1 MDRTNSSC
9 WSSGSAERLLTW
21 QGGHDRTIVPS
32 TDVVYLG
39 LTAMLLRELGATR
52 GAPSKCIKKEMESTR
67 EREKKKKAGRW
78 CTRMMD
84 NINGQNCVGGQQE
97 QQHEIL
103 FEMEGTRS
111 CLVAATDQSAS
122 FSECGALLR
131 NVSPIRANVPSP
143 SGQRHRSDD
152 TCLLP
157 PLAGARCEM
166 DAPPTSGPLEMTAK
180 GRAGKEGGEG
190 NEEGEREGGAGGMF
204 GPLAQTSAGTDWS
217 RALSKSSPVSSCWIG
232 AFTSAS
238 S

>member
-9 WSSGSAERLLTW
+9 WSSGSAERLPTW

-39 LTAMLLRELGATR
+39 LTAMLSENLEQLAVPRQKASR
-52 GAPSKCIKKEMESTR
+52 KKRRAR
-67 EREKKKKAGRW
+67 EREEKKKEDNGLPARRW

-131 NVSPIRANVPSP
+131 NVS
-143 SGQRHRSDD
+143 D
-152 TCLLP
+152 TCKC
-157 PLAGARCEM
+157 AVSKWAA
-166 DAPPTSGPLEMTAK
+166 APF
-180 GRAGKEGGEG
+180 R
-190 NEEGEREGGAGGMF
+190 
-204 GPLAQTSAGTDWS
+204 
-217 RALSKSSPVSSCWIG
+217 
-232 AFTSAS
+232 
-238 S
+238 